1 MNHNKESKKAEQE
14 EVKDQE
20 PTNESAEQEI
30 SAEPADELS
39 LLKEELA
46 VWKDKYL
53 RLYADFDNFRKNKIK
68 ERAELILT
76 AGSDV
81 ISSLLPVLDD
91 FDRAMAATEQ
101 INDLGAFKEG
111 MKLVNHKLL
120 NNLESKG
127 LKMMDANSAPFNTDL
142 HEAVSNITA
151 PEVAMKGK
159 VVDVLEKGYYLHDKV
174 LRYAKVV
181 VGQ

>member
-1 MNHNKESKKAEQE
+1 MNHNEESKKAEQE
-14 EVKDQE
+14 EIKDPE
-20 PTNESAEQEI
+20 TANESTEQEI
-30 SAEPADELS
+30 PSEPVDELS

-91 FDRAMAATEQ
+91 FDRAMAASEQ
-101 INDLGAFKEG
+101 MKDPEAFKEG
-111 MKLVNHKLL
+111 MKLIHHKLL
-120 NNLESKG
+120 HNLENKG
-127 LKMMDANSAPFNTDL
+127 LKMMEANTAPFDTDL
-142 HEAVSNITA
+142 HEAVTNIPV
-151 PEVAMKGK
+151 PENAMKGK